1 MATISGKTCTTHA
14 DIAEIMLR
22 CKITEI
28 SVARKIG
35 MSRVTIG
42 RWLRNRDLDSTRRLM
57 LLQAV
62 EDLAEE
68 VRHG

>member
-22 CKITEI
+22 YKITEI
-28 SVARKIG
+28 AVARKIG
-35 MSRVTIG
+35 ISRCTIG
-42 RWLRNRDLDSTRRLM
+42 RWLRNRDLDSTRRVM
-57 LLQAV
+57 LSRAV

-68 VRHG
+68 VRNG

>member
-22 CKITEI
+22 YKITEI
-28 SVARKIG
+28 AVARKIG
-35 MSRVTIG
+35 ISRCTIG
-42 RWLRNRDLDSTRRLM
+42 RWLRNRDLDSTRRVM
-57 LLQAV
+57 LSRAV

-68 VRHG
+68 VQHG